1 MKINFGKNRVD
12 KKLLD
17 MVQVC
22 FDKAVDYLQIPCKDL
37 EVNIAIVSGREIKKL
52 NTEFRNVDKVTD
64 VLSFPFLLQEGVT
77 GDQEI
82 ASKLTKENFSNDIN
96 PDTGNIVLGDLYVCF
111 DKVKKQAK
119 EFGTGIEREFTYLSL
134 HGLLHLLGFDHMVE
148 SDKVIMR
155 KKEEE
160 ILNLLWK

>member
-1 MKINFGKNRVD
+1 MKINFSKNRVD

-37 EVNIAIVSGREIKKL
+37 EVNIAIVRGREIKKL

-82 ASKLTKENFSNDIN
+82 ASKLTEPEIDNPLWGIPFAIKDNISTKSNGVKIFQN
-96 PDTGNIVLGDLYVCF
+96 SCLVL
-111 DKVKKQAK
+111 
-119 EFGTGIEREFTYLSL
+119 
-134 HGLLHLLGFDHMVE
+134 
-148 SDKVIMR
+148 
-155 KKEEE
+155 
-160 ILNLLWK
+160 